1 MKRGSGLMP
10 KAPCETTNFDWR
22 ELGVLRDDGLSAT
35 CDEAEVIAMADGDAT
50 IRLDEGG
57 INARILAKEAKADFR
72 RVEAA
77 SRKIQMTLCSPEV
90 KRQFVRHFNRMQLNM
105 YLISVIARTKLPHV
119 VIEGVEAALK
129 AQLEKLHAEIN
140 EAIDSAE
147 ALCKVHGISRLAT
160 YDTEPLAIEAKVIS
174 PFGRR
179 YLELMTKVDQLMPML
194 ETLAIDEVIE
204 VAQLDLQKAL
214 AKKSVRQVAGA
225 ARNFAFGLRQRMN
238 ATAEGDPTQPDSGK
252 HQEGEAEAGS
262 PNAQADTPTGNG
274 GAASV
279 EVGAAAGSL
288 ADGGL
293 STQSPRR
300 KQSGRALAS
309 TDSASQTSTAV

>member
-1 MKRGSGLMP
+1 
-10 KAPCETTNFDWR
+10 
-22 ELGVLRDDGLSAT
+22 
-35 CDEAEVIAMADGDAT
+35 MADGDAT

-77 SRKIQMTLCSPEV
+77 SRKIQTTLCSPEV

-105 YLISVIARTKLPHV
+105 YLISVIARTKLPHA
-119 VIEGVEAALK
+119 VIEEVEAALK
-129 AQLEKLHAEIN
+129 VQLEKLHAEIN

-147 ALCKVHGISRLAT
+147 ALCKVHGITRLAT

-174 PFGRR
+174 SFGRR
-179 YLELMTKVDQLMPML
+179 YLELMMKVDQLMPML
-194 ETLAIDEVIE
+194 ETLAIDDVIE

-238 ATAEGDPTQPDSGK
+238 TTAEGDPTQADAGK
-252 HQEGEAEAGS
+252 PQEREAGGGS
-262 PNAQADTPTGNG
+262 PNARANAPTGNG
-274 GAASV
+274 GAALV
-279 EVGAAAGSL
+279 
-288 ADGGL
+288 DGGVAPA
-293 STQSPRR
+293 SPANGGSRPQPLPT
-300 KQSGRALAS
+300 KQKARGLTSA
-309 TDSASQTSTAV
+309 DSASQASAPV

>member
-1 MKRGSGLMP
+1 MMVW
-10 KAPCETTNFDWR
+10 A
-22 ELGVLRDDGLSAT
+22 LRDK
-35 CDEAEVIAMADGDAT
+35 AEVNVMADGDAT

-77 SRKIQMTLCSPEV
+77 SRKIQTTLCSPEV

-105 YLISVIARTKLPHV
+105 YLISVIARTKLPHAI
-119 VIEGVEAALK
+119 IEDVEAALK

-140 EAIDSAE
+140 EAIDGAE

-179 YLELMTKVDQLMPML
+179 YLELMAKVDQLMPML

-225 ARNFAFGLRQRMN
+225 ARNFAFGLRQRMST
-238 ATAEGDPTQPDSGK
+238 TAEGDPTQPDSGMR
-252 HQEGEAEAGS
+252 QEGAAVAGS
-262 PNAQADTPTGNG
+262 PNAQAVAPTGNG
-274 GAASV
+274 SAALVDGAVATASPV
-279 EVGAAAGSL
+279 
-288 ADGGL
+288 DGG
-293 STQSPRR
+293 TTTKSPRTKR
-300 KQSGRALAS
+300 SGRALTSA
-309 TDSASQTSTAV
+309 DSASQTSTTV

>member
-1 MKRGSGLMP
+1 MIG
-10 KAPCETTNFDWR
+10 A
-22 ELGVLRDDGLSAT
+22 LRDSA
-35 CDEAEVIAMADGDAT
+35 EIIAMADGDAT

-77 SRKIQMTLCSPEV
+77 SRKIQTTLCSPEV

-105 YLISVIARTKLPHV
+105 YLISVIARTKLPHMV
-119 VIEGVEAALK
+119 IQQIEGALK
-129 AQLEKLHAEIN
+129 AKLENLHAEVN
-140 EAIDSAE
+140 EAIDAAE
-147 ALCKVHGISRLAT
+147 ALCKVHGITRLAT

-204 VAQLDLQKAL
+204 VAQLDLQKGL

-225 ARNFAFGLRQRMN
+225 VRNFLAALRKRMN
-238 ATAEGDPTQPDSGK
+238 AIAEEDVVQANSGQG
-252 HQEGEAEAGS
+252 QEGEAGVGS
-262 PNAQADTPTGNG
+262 PNAQ
-274 GAASV
+274 
-279 EVGAAAGSL
+279 
-288 ADGGL
+288 
-293 STQSPRR
+293 
-300 KQSGRALAS
+300 
-309 TDSASQTSTAV
+309 